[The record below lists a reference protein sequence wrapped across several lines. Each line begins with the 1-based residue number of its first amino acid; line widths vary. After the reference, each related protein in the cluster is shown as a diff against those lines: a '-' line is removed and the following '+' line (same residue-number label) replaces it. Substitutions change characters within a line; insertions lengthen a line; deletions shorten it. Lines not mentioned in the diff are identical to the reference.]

1 MAKKLLFLLPFSLLL
16 LLFSCN
22 PKKKITKNLYKE
34 CDTTRINAHRST
46 APSGKTATW
55 ISNEFIRKAPQK
67 LSIRWLQQNHADW
80 LSLKK
85 EPFQN
90 IHDTSRIDTIYH
102 FTAENDT
109 VRFYRSRPK
118 DLLIHLDVT
127 NPRLSLTRCIRPGLP
142 KTTFMKIFGI
152 TPPTKN
158 KIRIRNREG
167 TLIFIFYFQKG
178 KLQRIQSDIYFG

>member
-1 MAKKLLFLLPFSLLL
+1 MLPVSML

-22 PKKKITKNLYKE
+22 PKKKITENLYRD
-34 CDTTRINAHRST
+34 CDTTRINANRG
-46 APSGKTATW
+46 AALSGQPATW
-55 ISNEFIRKAPQK
+55 TSDEFIRQAPQE
-67 LSIRWLQQNHADW
+67 LSIQSLQQNHANW

-109 VRFYRSRPK
+109 VKFYRSRQK
-118 DLLIHLDVT
+118 DLLIHLDIT

-142 KTTFMKIFGI
+142 KTTFLKIFGI
-152 TPPTKN
+152 NPPIEN
-158 KIRIRNREG
+158 KIRIRNHEG